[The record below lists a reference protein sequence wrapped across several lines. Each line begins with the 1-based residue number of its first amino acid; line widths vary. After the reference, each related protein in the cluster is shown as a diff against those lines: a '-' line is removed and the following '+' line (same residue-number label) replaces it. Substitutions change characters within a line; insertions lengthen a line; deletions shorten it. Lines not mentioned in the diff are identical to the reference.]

1 MGKRRLLAVCL
12 IASFVLCS
20 CGKDDPVQE
29 QNITITD
36 EEEDGRYEAVEIEMP
51 DPLRPENAQG
61 SDYAGDDFSGVVS
74 DLQGRPAIYYDT
86 FSIEGEEY
94 FATLTRWT
102 LMETNDWK
110 QEELCEN
117 SLSEFLNQKYEQI
130 GWKWFKLNQFC
141 RGDDG
146 SLYGI
151 FTYCVKEMAKGGEGE
166 ESVDTEMETQRYS
179 VLQIDEEN
187 DQIFEIPLADF
198 VHTQEVRF
206 RLEEDTASGI
216 DFTDYHIFEDG
227 NILLIYTE
235 SGGEYG
241 KLVDGETGQTLQELG
256 NIVNGRKRFAF
267 GENELI
273 FFSGENNQFRVLS
286 IPDLTEDNVF
296 GSQLSEEVTSK
307 EWQYYTNPD
316 TWELF
321 LCNETGVY
329 SAVSYL
335 DSDEV
340 SCLTDHTDL
349 SQLSSVA
356 MDEEHILNFLVG
368 EDTDF
373 YICLTGPWES
383 QEIGLKAS
391 QYRLIYYKKA

>member
-1 MGKRRLLAVCL
+1 M
-12 IASFVLCS
+12 
-20 CGKDDPVQE
+20 
-29 QNITITD
+29 
-36 EEEDGRYEAVEIEMP
+36 
-51 DPLRPENAQG
+51 
-61 SDYAGDDFSGVVS
+61 
-74 DLQGRPAIYYDT
+74 AIYYDT

-383 QEIGLKAS
+383 QEIGLEAS